1 LRPARSDLT
10 AAALVSLAAAI
21 TITAAQLSE
30 PLEHGIW
37 LIAYLAL
44 VGFLAQL
51 LLGRGEVA
59 LLFATDLPLPP
70 CEIRVAQALLWNL
83 GVIAVPLGVLVE
95 TRLAVVLGSV
105 SLLTALASFWKTVR
119 PAIKTSRCWKRQGVS
134 YVALLVFMA
143 ASVVA
148 GVALAWDTPW
158 V

>member
-1 LRPARSDLT
+1 MRPRTDLT

-21 TITAAQLSE
+21 TITAAQLFSE
-30 PLEHGIW
+30 PLERGIW

-51 LLGRGEVA
+51 LLGRGQVA
-59 LLFATDLPLPP
+59 LLFATDLPQPP
-70 CEIRVAQALLWNL
+70 CEIRVAQALLWNV

-105 SLLTALASFWKTVR
+105 SLLTALASFWTTVR
-119 PAIKTSRCWKRQGVS
+119 PAIKTSTRWKRRGVS

-148 GVALAWDTPW
+148 GVALAWNTPW